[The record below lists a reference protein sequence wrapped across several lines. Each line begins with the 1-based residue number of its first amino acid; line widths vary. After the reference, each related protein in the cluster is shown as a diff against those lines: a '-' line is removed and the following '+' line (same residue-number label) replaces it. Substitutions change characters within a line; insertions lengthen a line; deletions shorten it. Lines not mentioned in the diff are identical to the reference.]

1 MSSSQN
7 YVTEGML
14 LRTAYAMIAITS
26 AVFLLRAAARIW
38 RPKRLMAEDYI
49 LLLAYLLFLTTA
61 ILYVVVTPAMY
72 RVTSA
77 TTGRIPMYP
86 TILEDSMLLIKI
98 FFANTMIFWFTLWY
112 VSVSCSVHKYLLI
125 LSRAVKFSFLA
136 LYYRLMSGIKR
147 YMQLWWAVLIFCILV
162 RRFLPPDSNS
172 SLILTAFRPSLA
184 ASSPI

>member
-1 MSSSQN
+1 MSSSEN

-14 LRTAYAMIAITS
+14 LRTAYAMIAVTS

-38 RPKRLMAEDYI
+38 RPKRIGAEDYI

-72 RVTSA
+72 RVTNA
-77 TTGRIPMYP
+77 ITGKTPMYA

-112 VSVSCSVHKYLLI
+112 VS
-125 LSRAVKFSFLA
+125 
-136 LYYRLMSGIKR
+136 G
-147 YMQLWWAVLIFCILV
+147 
-162 RRFLPPDSNS
+162 
-172 SLILTAFRPSLA
+172 
-184 ASSPI
+184 